1 VTCFKGVFCT
11 IIAVRY
17 PPYSFFQ
24 TKSLNLQRSISSP
37 SATNESPQVRC
48 VATRSSAALVLYYE
62 GGSGKWAGGQLLRVV
77 GLLVKVSPC
86 VAKRARAM
94 FPGVQAAIDEFDA
107 LSTS

>member
-1 VTCFKGVFCT
+1 MVTCFKGVFCT

-48 VATRSSAALVLYYE
+48 VAFVLSYE
-62 GGSGKWAGGQLLRVV
+62 GGSGKWAGGQLLRVI

>member
-1 VTCFKGVFCT
+1 M
-11 IIAVRY
+11 
-17 PPYSFFQ
+17 
-24 TKSLNLQRSISSP
+24 
-37 SATNESPQVRC
+37 
-48 VATRSSAALVLYYE
+48 
-62 GGSGKWAGGQLLRVV
+62 LRVV